1 LTRFNFDNS
10 HRSSGVRERAGSLSC
25 RHDLAGNLK
34 QISGSANTGNYTYGA
49 RSRLRTP
56 TEGSA
61 GTTTYAYDN
70 VGNLQSVD
78 YLNRVVHIYGYDN
91 RNQVTSEAIAGD
103 PNRSQQHDWKCD
115 APR

>member
-1 LTRFNFDNS
+1 MHLLAAGPLHDDGRKALTRYNFDNS

-61 GTTTYAYDN
+61 GTTI
-70 VGNLQSVD
+70 GI
-78 YLNRVVHIYGYDN
+78 R
-91 RNQVTSEAIAGD
+91 
-103 PNRSQQHDWKCD
+103 
-115 APR
+115 